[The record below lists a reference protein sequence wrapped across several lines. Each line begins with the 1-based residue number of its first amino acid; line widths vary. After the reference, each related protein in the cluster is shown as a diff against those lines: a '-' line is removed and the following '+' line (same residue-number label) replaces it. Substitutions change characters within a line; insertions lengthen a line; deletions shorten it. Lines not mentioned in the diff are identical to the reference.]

1 MEKISA
7 YNMRIGS
14 LVKEV
19 WNEYELQYLYIVYE
33 VSEIV
38 LAERTYHSF
47 RLKGLYHDDNVT
59 ITFSNDKDIFGN
71 YFVISY

>member
-7 YNMRIGS
+7 HNMRIGS
-14 LVKEV
+14 LVKAV
-19 WNEYELQYLYIVYE
+19 WNKLHYLYIVCE

-38 LAERTYHSF
+38 LAERTYRSF

>member
-14 LVKEV
+14 LVKSV
-19 WNEYELQYLYIVYE
+19 WNNFHYLYIVFE
-33 VSEIV
+33 VSERE
-38 LAERTYHSF
+38 LAGRTYHSF
-47 RLKGLYHDDNVT
+47 RLKGLYHDDNVI
-59 ITFSNDKDIFGN
+59 ITFSNNQDIFAN